1 MSDFHCDQGV
11 QQTIIMSLL
20 QLSCGSPPFCSDS
33 AGHQTPI
40 STPFQHPRTRTPLT
54 ARRRQEFTNCRAL
67 RHIPSGP
74 LAICSAQ
81 QRAYCTPDTNFPSA
95 GLWGIAQPS
104 VRYQCSSRMIHSDR
118 CPLDRRKPS
127 RRCPHSRAGSSN
139 SPEPNSNSSASR
151 SQQQNPVNSS
161 ADEIPPQLST
171 GESTADRTG
180 NDALRVRILPNHN
193 TSFRKCLM
201 VH

>member
-1 MSDFHCDQGV
+1 
-11 QQTIIMSLL
+11 MSLL

-33 AGHQTPI
+33 AGQKTPI
-40 STPFQHPRTRTPLT
+40 STPFQQPRTRTPLT

-67 RHIPSGP
+67 RRIHSMP

-81 QRAYCTPDTNFPSA
+81 QRAYCTPGTNFPPA

-104 VRYQCSSRMIHSDR
+104 VHYQSRSRMIKSDR

-127 RRCPHSRAGSSN
+127 RRCPHSRAGSLN
-139 SPEPNSNSSASR
+139 PPEPNSNSPASR
-151 SQQQNPVNSS
+151 IHQQNAVNSS
-161 ADEIPPQLST
+161 ADGSPPRLST
-171 GESTADRTG
+171 GESTADSSA
-180 NDALRVRILPNHN
+180 NAALRVRILPNHN